1 MMNLS
6 FYEKMYGCKMGR
18 PLSVMFFNI
27 YMTQTA
33 REVVKLTNATFYKR
47 FVFDIIN
54 KRKKKDQPDSLVEI
68 LNNHT
73 PISSIPMK
81 QWLKSSLALRLV
93 VKTIKLKPEYPEMI
107 GNFLSIG
114 HQRFQNDTTKWYQ
127 C

>member
-1 MMNLS
+1 
-6 FYEKMYGCKMGR
+6 MYGCKMGR

-33 REVVKLTNATFYKR
+33 REVVKLTNTTFYKR

-93 VKTIKLKPEYPEMI
+93 VKTIKLIPEYPEMI

>member
-33 REVVKLTNATFYKR
+33 REVVKLTNTTFYKR

-93 VKTIKLKPEYPEMI
+93 VKTIKLIPEYPEMI